1 MSEIL
6 LEIFTKPGCQ
16 KSATAKKAIEEA
28 LQLMNEAL
36 MIERDISKK
45 EDYKRALE
53 LGVREVPTLVI
64 NEKYQIIGI
73 PQTSDE
79 LVRFINHDIKENK
92 HKG

>member
-1 MSEIL
+1 MTEIL

-16 KSATAKKAIEEA
+16 KCATAKKATEEA
-28 LQLMNEAL
+28 LQLMNETL
-36 MIERDISKK
+36 MIERDISRK
-45 EDYKRALE
+45 EDYKRALD

-79 LVRFINHDIKENK
+79 LVRFINHDMKK
-92 HKG
+92 K

>member
-16 KSATAKKAIEEA
+16 KCATAKKAIEEA

-36 MIERDISKK
+36 MIERDISQK

-79 LVRFINHDIKENK
+79 LVRFINHDIKENN